1 MLRISNGC
9 LREKARTSRRN
20 VCYSK
25 SRTDGSLV
33 LMRDGELTYG
43 LCGERTDLG
52 GGDEDW
58 VGVCL
63 VTVQDL
69 SGFGWVIGVFLMYE
83 LNIISVC
90 SSSAET

>member
-25 SRTDGSLV
+25 SRT
-33 LMRDGELTYG
+33 DGELTYG

-69 SGFGWVIGVFLMYE
+69 SGFGWNIGVFLMYE

-90 SSSAET
+90 STSAEA